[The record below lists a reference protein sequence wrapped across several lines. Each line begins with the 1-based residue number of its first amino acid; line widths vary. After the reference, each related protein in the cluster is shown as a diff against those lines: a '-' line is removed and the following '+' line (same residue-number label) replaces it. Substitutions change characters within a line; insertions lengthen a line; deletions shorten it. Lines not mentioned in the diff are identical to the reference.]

1 MLIVIVLLV
10 IFIVVIAVVFGILFY
25 RRRQSH
31 KNQGKFLASFRFF
44 SFFFSFFFF
53 FFNIMIRYSRYWST
67 KWKSFPCLVQYT
79 SEVMWSLMVLYKAS
93 SSIKWLP
100 FLWRNA
106 SLLHSFI
113 IYTLIPHP
121 LFKISVFENG
131 KIECAVVSH
140 FLRFVGPKKFGL
152 IAPPLW
158 DYIITL
164 DGLFPVFFKC
174 YFYCILILCV

>member
-53 FFNIMIRYSRYWST
+53 FNIMIRYSRYWST

-79 SEVMWSLMVLYKAS
+79 SEVMWNLMVLYKAS

-131 KIECAVVSH
+131 KIECTVVSH